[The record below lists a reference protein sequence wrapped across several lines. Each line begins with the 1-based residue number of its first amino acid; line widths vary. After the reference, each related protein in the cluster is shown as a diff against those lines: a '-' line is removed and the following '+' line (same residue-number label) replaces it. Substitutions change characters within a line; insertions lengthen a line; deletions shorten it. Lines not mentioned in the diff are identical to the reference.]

1 MEFSVGREP
10 HACSEGGG
18 CFGLYKSTIDIIK
31 EDVILVAVGAGKSL
45 SAAGLIQGGVVIG
58 QHLVAN
64 WVITK
69 NSTGMNKISMGT
81 LQLVGGLGK
90 GGIGMTQGRN
100 PFTPL

>member
-1 MEFSVGREP
+1 MRAPRE
-10 HACSEGGG
+10 GG
-18 CFGLYKSTIDIIK
+18 CFGLCKSTIDIIK

-45 SAAGLIQGGVVIG
+45 SAAGLIQAGVVIG

-69 NSTGMNKISMGT
+69 NSTRMNKISMGT

>member
-1 MEFSVGREP
+1 MLRGGR
-10 HACSEGGG
+10 GRGG
-18 CFGLYKSTIDIIK
+18 CFGSYKSTIDIIK
-31 EDVILVAVGAGKSL
+31 GDAILVAVGAGMSL
-45 SAAGLIQGGVVIG
+45 SAAALTQGGVVIG